1 MLYGIPIQFNGI
13 TNVQQNFEVY
23 FKLLT
28 NKLLSL
34 FKFSNLPDHIDE
46 TFLKEQLILKGKVCF
61 TQFNSHLYAL
71 NGNWGGEPDCYYQP
85 TTFIIANPVLGSK
98 EVKVRNKNGGTY
110 IDNLDGIVVSL
121 SDLDERLQGNL
132 GGYYPLIYKYSGL
145 LADNDVSLNVAQING
160 RVSQIWT
167 ADNDSMARTVEE
179 VVRDIYEGHPYRVVS
194 QDILNKVGAVE
205 TAASGQANGTII
217 NLIEAHRSLLQDFYN
232 EIGIGYQGNAKRE
245 RVNTAEVGLM
255 RGCLDLSIENVIT
268 KLKNGIEKVNELFG
282 TDISVE
288 LNDEIFYEGS
298 GNATLGVG
306 EELEVEP
313 TPDLTEE
320 INNSAAVD
328 EKNDEEVIV
337 EAEERGKATKED
349 KVGDE

>member
-34 FKFSNLPDHIDE
+34 FKFEGLPDHIDE
-46 TFLKEQLILKGKVCF
+46 NFLKEQLILRGKVCF
-61 TQFNSHLYAL
+61 AQFNNHLYAL

-85 TTFIIANPVLGSK
+85 TDFLIANPVLGSK
-98 EVKVRNKNGGTY
+98 TIKVRNKDGGT
-110 IDNLDGIVVSL
+110 DVSSLEGIVVSL
-121 SDLDERLQGNL
+121 SDLDERLQGAL

-167 ADNDSMARTVEE
+167 ADSDAMARTVEE

-255 RGCLDLSIENVIT
+255 RGCLDLSIDNVIT
-268 KLKNGIEKVNELFG
+268 KVKDGIEKVNELFG
-282 TDISVE
+282 TSIEVE
-288 LNDEIFYEGS
+288 LNDDIFYDGS
-298 GNATLGVG
+298 GNATLG
-306 EELEVEP
+306 EVEEEKVE
-313 TPDLTEE
+313 DLTEE
-320 INNSAAVD
+320 ENSSAAEEVD
-328 EKNDEEVIV
+328 EKNTAEVIV
-337 EAEERGKATKED
+337 EEEEKGKE
-349 KVGDE
+349 GDE